1 MGEKL
6 QLIKGVIFGKAED
19 DFPSTLLFFLDKL
32 SFQAQTHI
40 SQNHARIMKVCANH
54 LVLVHAIIF
63 FHKNV
68 QTVLKL
74 SELV

>member
-19 DFPSTLLFFLDKL
+19 DFPLTLLFFFFLDKL

-40 SQNHARIMKVCANH
+40 SLNHARIMKV
-54 LVLVHAIIF
+54 
-63 FHKNV
+63 
-68 QTVLKL
+68 
-74 SELV
+74 

>member
-19 DFPSTLLFFLDKL
+19 DFPSTLLFFFLDKL

-40 SQNHARIMKVCANH
+40 SLNHARIMKV
-54 LVLVHAIIF
+54 
-63 FHKNV
+63 
-68 QTVLKL
+68 
-74 SELV
+74 